1 MFFEQIPVVGHFMDA
16 VVDADAH
23 GELFSGGFDEVCRF
37 GAGDDGQGRDEEAVG
52 KESFHVGEGFVRSVR
67 VERVFR
73 PTCRC
78 FGGEIGFIR
87 QALGRVGGV
96 GFGWR

>member
-1 MFFEQIPVVGHFMDA
+1 
-16 VVDADAH
+16 
-23 GELFSGGFDEVCRF
+23 
-37 GAGDDGQGRDEEAVG
+37 VG

-78 FGGEIGFIR
+78 FGG
-87 QALGRVGGV
+87 
-96 GFGWR
+96 